1 MTPVETFFAIIR
13 LVWLNFQ
20 FINIIFFPD
29 DCNPNLKDYWNFILN
44 DTENKTVDV
53 IAVSSLAGFGIR
65 RAALA
70 IGVFDGVHLG
80 HQLLLAR
87 LLDMARELDAVPCAL
102 TFSPHPRQVLAP
114 EKAPPLLLE
123 PEQKARLLHGFG
135 MTGVVTLPFTR
146 EFASQ
151 TPDAFIAD
159 CLYSDT
165 VEVAGIAVGANWRFG
180 RGGCGGVADLER
192 IAAQKHFRLVAVP
205 ELRVDGQVVSSTAI
219 RRAVA
224 GGLLDRAAGLL
235 GRNYSLT
242 GTVVRGYRV
251 ASSELSHP
259 TANLDVCHGV
269 LPPNGV
275 YAGLVHLDGQAFDA
289 AVNIGECPTFHRS
302 GAEVRVEVHV
312 LDFSGDLYGCRIELE
327 LLRYLR
333 EERTFGDS
341 LALRQQIAED
351 VREIRRLAEQHRK

>member
-1 MTPVETFFAIIR
+1 MI
-13 LVWLNFQ
+13 FQ

-29 DCNPNLKDYWNFILN
+29 DCNPDLKDYRNFILN
-44 DTENKTVDV
+44 EAENKTVDV

-80 HQLLLAR
+80 HQMLLGKLR
-87 LLDMARELDAVPCAL
+87 EMALELDAVPCAL
-102 TFSPHPRQVLAP
+102 TFSPHPRQVLVP
-114 EKAPPLLLE
+114 EKAPPLLLD
-123 PEQKARLLHGFG
+123 PERKSQLLHHFG

-151 TPDAFIAD
+151 TPDDFIAN
-159 CLYSDT
+159 CLRSDT
-165 VEVAGIAVGANWRFG
+165 VEAAGIAVGANWRFG
-180 RGGCGGVADLER
+180 HGGSGGIADLER
-192 IAAQKHFRLVAVP
+192 IAGAGHFRLAVVP
-205 ELRVDGQVVSSTAI
+205 ELRIDGQVVSSTAI

-224 GGLLDRAAGLL
+224 GGLLEKASRLL
-235 GRNYSLT
+235 GRNYSLS
-242 GTVVRGYRV
+242 GTVIHGYRV

-259 TANLDVCHGV
+259 TANLDIRFGV

-275 YAGLVHLDGQAFDA
+275 YAGLMHLDGNVFDA
-289 AVNIGECPTFHRS
+289 AVNIGECPTYRRC

-312 LDFSGDLYGCRIELE
+312 LDFTGDLYGRRIELE

-341 LALRQQIAED
+341 RALRQQIVED
-351 VREIRRLAEQHRK
+351 IREIRELAGKHRK